1 MLLCL
6 WETNTCFFLGHL
18 SCDLCWHTESLWH
31 IASLC
36 FFLSFDTLGNKR
48 WKQQVHLLQY
58 AFQFHH
64 NCSFFVSHL
73 SCQWNSFCIF
83 QNALFLHLLACFLS
97 SALLWVN
104 SCYWT
109 FKSCSKN
116 SIKWFD
122 ISSSSYPYTQIDD
135 SHLVTVISPNS
146 CYILFNCSPLCI
158 LNLLLCSLSDVIFNA
173 F

>member
-1 MLLCL
+1 MLLCS

-18 SCDLCWHTESLWH
+18 SCDLCWYTKSLWH

-36 FFLSFDTLGNKR
+36 FFLSFDNFGNKR

-83 QNALFLHLLACFLS
+83 QNALFLHVLAFFCHRPCFELTAATELLNLVPKILS
-97 SALLWVN
+97 S
-104 SCYWT
+104 
-109 FKSCSKN
+109 
-116 SIKWFD
+116 D
-122 ISSSSYPYTQIDD
+122 
-135 SHLVTVISPNS
+135 LVFLHRHT
-146 CYILFNCSPLCI
+146 LTHRLMTAT
-158 LNLLLCSLSDVIFNA
+158 LLL
-173 F
+173 